1 MMKHGCIIAG
11 GALRRAACFRFPKSL
26 AEFRRRA
33 AKENSIIFSGDMCV
47 GENTAFYHLLMTFSA
62 KPGRSLTFSTVPS
75 SSTARPLKTPNT

>member
-1 MMKHGCIIAG
+1 MKNRSAKC
-11 GALRRAACFRFPKSL
+11 RAVFPRSSKASQSF
-26 AEFRRRA
+26 ANGA
-33 AKENSIIFSGDMCV
+33 AKESPIIFSGDMCV